1 MSTELRNVPNLDCT
15 QELTQT
21 RFWGG
26 QDRKACL
33 QVTQNKA
40 RGFEKPTTADGKA
53 AHQAMKQQGY
63 FDTLRCRDV
72 LGGLRF
78 EYNLING
85 QKLA

>member
-1 MSTELRNVPNLDCT
+1 MRRSYRLYGIKD
-15 QELTQT
+15 
-21 RFWGG
+21 GG
-26 QDRKACL
+26 KEEF
-33 QVTQNKA
+33 VTSVSNA
-40 RGFEKPTTADGKA
+40 ADGKA

>member
-1 MSTELRNVPNLDCT
+1 MRRSYRIYGIKDGGKEEFVTSVRN
-15 QELTQT
+15 
-21 RFWGG
+21 
-26 QDRKACL
+26 A
-33 QVTQNKA
+33 
-40 RGFEKPTTADGKA
+40 ADGKA

>member
-1 MSTELRNVPNLDCT
+1 MRRSYRIYGIKD
-15 QELTQT
+15 
-21 RFWGG
+21 GG
-26 QDRKACL
+26 KEEF
-33 QVTQNKA
+33 VTSVSNA
-40 RGFEKPTTADGKA
+40 ADGKA

-63 FDTLRCRDV
+63 VDTLRCRGV